1 MTINKVHQEI
11 IHSVYLSYTRM
22 SLPLLISD
30 HQQIKELCMN
40 TDLVFIRSFV
50 LIFKVLSLLRQLSV
64 VRYVLRRSTANEQM
78 LLFIFQ
84 SYVRNQGASSAWH
97 NTHACFVCSLMMLT
111 SVVKQ
116 LHKVPNCEP
125 TANLQRFLLSMANQ

>member
-11 IHSVYLSYTRM
+11 IHPVYLSYTQM
-22 SLPLLISD
+22 SLPLLIND
-30 HQQIKELCMN
+30 HQQIKELYMN

-50 LIFKVLSLLRQLSV
+50 LIFKVLSLLCQLSF

-84 SYVRNQGASSAWH
+84 SYVRNQGTSSAWH
-97 NTHACFVCSLMMLT
+97 NTHACFVCGLMLLT

-125 TANLQRFLLSMANQ
+125 TTNLQRFLLSMANQ